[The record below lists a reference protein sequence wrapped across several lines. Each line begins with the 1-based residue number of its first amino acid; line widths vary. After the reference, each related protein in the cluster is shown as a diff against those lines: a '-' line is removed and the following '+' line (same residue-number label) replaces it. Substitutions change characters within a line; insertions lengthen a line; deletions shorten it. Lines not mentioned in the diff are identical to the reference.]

1 MFDMDDWARVVLS
14 CPNDVIHHGENDYSP
29 EHDHTV
35 VHIRSVRKHVSLA
48 SCLLQEVRQIMLEGR
63 NLHSH
68 WGEDGAIREC
78 NELDLVQNGDDVD
91 TQAQLAERETCV
103 R

>member
-1 MFDMDDWARVVLS
+1 MFDMDDWAHVVLS
-14 CPNDVIHHGENDYSP
+14 CPNDVIHYGENDYSP

-35 VHIRSVRKHVSLA
+35 VHICSVRKHVSLA
-48 SCLLQEVRQIMLEGR
+48 SCMLQDVRQTMLEGR

-68 WGEDGAIREC
+68 REEDGAIRER
-78 NELDLVQNGDDVD
+78 NELDLVQNRDDVD
-91 TQAQLAERETCV
+91 TQAQLPERETCV